1 MLCIEQ
7 LLFQHSG
14 KTLLD
19 IDRLTLD
26 CGELLGLVGA
36 NGAGKSTLLKV
47 ISGDLRGTG
56 RITFH
61 QRDLGS
67 WATRERARHI
77 AVLPQSSQLSFPF
90 SAQEVVEL
98 GLIPLSLNRAAA
110 RRHVQRC
117 MQQSDCWHLAARS
130 YPTLS
135 GGERQRVQL
144 ARVLLQLSQAEQTPL
159 LLLDEPTS
167 AQDLGQQHHVLA
179 LAQSLCREQGI
190 GIIAILH
197 DLNQVLRYCDR
208 CCVLQEGR
216 ISATGEP
223 GQLLEPALV
232 EAHWQYRP
240 QRIALPDGTPAL
252 I

>member
-1 MLCIEQ
+1 MLLIEKLQ
-7 LLFQHSG
+7 YQHNG
-14 KTLLD
+14 TTLLN
-19 IDRLTLD
+19 IDHLELD
-26 CGELLGLVGA
+26 SGELLGLLGA

-47 ISGDLRGTG
+47 ISGDLCGTG
-56 RITFH
+56 HIALH
-61 QRDLGS
+61 QRDLRDWPVS
-67 WATRERARHI
+67 QRARHI
-77 AVLPQSSQLSFPF
+77 AVLPQTSQLNFPF

-98 GLIPLSLNRAAA
+98 GLIPLSLGKKEA
-110 RRHVQRC
+110 RNHVQHC
-117 MQQSDCWHLAARS
+117 MRQSDCLHLAKRS
-130 YPTLS
+130 YPSLS

-144 ARVLLQLSQAEQTPL
+144 ARVLLQLSQAEKTPL

-179 LAQSLCREQGI
+179 LAKSLCQQRNI

-208 CCVLQEGR
+208 CYVLKNGQV
-216 ISATGEP
+216 SAKGEP
-223 GQLLEPALV
+223 KKLLDSALV

-240 QRIALPDGTPAL
+240 QCIELPDGQVAL